1 VTGRYIRLKNIIRN
15 KGAEITSSSTAAE
28 VRREAV
34 RLGMDGNV
42 EKFIE
47 LYEKY
52 RFGGREM
59 VREDRDRY
67 QKLLADIRRSSK

>member
-1 VTGRYIRLKNIIRN
+1 MRLKKLVKN
-15 KGAEITSSSTAAE
+15 KGGRITWSSTSDE

-34 RLGMDGNV
+34 KLRMDSNV

-47 LYEKY
+47 LYEEY

-59 VREDRDRY
+59 AREDRDRY
-67 QKLLADIRRSSK
+67 QKLLADISRSSK